1 MPLHEWTDREGWDGV
16 HHLWIT
22 ELLRW
27 IKPRL
32 PEGYR
37 AYIGVAPTLAVG
49 APTERPDVGVRK
61 WNEEVQPAGAGPI
74 ASTSGT
80 DVAEPDEEIAVAT
93 LDPGTAV
100 FVEHQGRLVAAVE
113 LISPRNKDRVVARS
127 TYVTR
132 YLSYLLEGA
141 HLLLI
146 DVHRRPLEFSF
157 ADEIARELQISQP
170 SLPPPYAI
178 SYRVGEP
185 AASGGRI
192 LGIWRR
198 PLTVGQPLP
207 SLPLSITLEINIPI
221 DLEATYARAASD
233 AYLP

>member
-1 MPLHEWTDREGWDGV
+1 MPLHEWSDREGWDGV

-49 APTERPDVGVRK
+49 APVERPDVGVRR
-61 WNEEVQPAGAGPI
+61 WDEHAQTSASSGPTNTPQ
-74 ASTSGT
+74 A

-93 LDPGTAV
+93 LDPGTAIL
-100 FVEHQGRLVAAVE
+100 VERRGRLVAAVE
-113 LISPRNKDRVVARS
+113 LISPRNKDRPVARA
-127 TYVTR
+127 TYLAR

-141 HLLLI
+141 HLLLV
-146 DVHRRPLEFSF
+146 DVHRRPLGFSF
-157 ADEIARELQISQP
+157 ADAIARELQISQP
-170 SLPPPYAI
+170 ALPAPYAV

-198 PLTVGQPLP
+198 PLVVDQALP
-207 SLPLSITLEINIPI
+207 VLALPVTLEIKIPI
-221 DLEATYARAASD
+221 DLEATYVQAAND